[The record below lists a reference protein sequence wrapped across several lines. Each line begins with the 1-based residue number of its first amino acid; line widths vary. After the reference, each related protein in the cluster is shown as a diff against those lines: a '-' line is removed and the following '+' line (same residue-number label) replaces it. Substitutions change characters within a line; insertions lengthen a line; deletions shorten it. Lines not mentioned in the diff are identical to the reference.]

1 MTEGEAVG
9 GNTYRAAY
17 ERGRAE
23 SRVIGAVNPYLPA
36 EVGTPGMWL
45 AQCWNRGRVADLP
58 ASFDVD

>member
-1 MTEGEAVG
+1 MTGGGDAG
-9 GNTYRAAY
+9 GNAYRVAY

-36 EVGTPGMWL
+36 EVGTPQMWL
-45 AQCWNRGRVADLP
+45 AQCWNRGRVADMP